1 MSYSGNRDFGRQ
13 ATAMLATTV
22 VVLLGLGVCTFIAA
36 FLADDPKFPFL
47 VCGGMVVL
55 VILLSRILA
64 PRRPKTLSE
73 MEGALSSEA
82 GSKWDDF
89 DVDRVKARRPKVKS
103 FGTNEP
109 PTPEKIRELA
119 DGPHNWVPQGA
130 GYLESAPPK
139 DPKPRRD
146 ADPHHNPPAPGD
158 SAILPLKAPAKP
170 KRESDR

>member
-73 MEGALSSEA
+73 MGGTLSSEA

-119 DGPHNWVPQGA
+119 DGPNNWVPQGA
-130 GYLESAPPK
+130 GYQESAVPK

-146 ADPHHNPPAPGD
+146 ADPHYNPPAAGD
-158 SAILPLKAPAKP
+158 SAILPLKAPVKP
-170 KRESDR
+170 KRDSDR